1 MVKDIVVVVE
11 GVEKWI
17 SKKQI
22 VLTPIFGESCF
33 NNWHRCWFDAMN
45 LL

>member
-17 SKKQI
+17 RIKQI
-22 VLTPIFGESCF
+22 VLTPIFGESSF
-33 NNWHRCWFDAMN
+33 NNWHRCWFDVMN